1 MHQLL
6 FCIGYVLCVH
16 VRFVLQD
23 SRLHFHTFILAVCL
37 FTGELIGFEYL
48 YDQTG
53 KVFEP
58 PALDVDTP
66 EPEDEVDDDGDEGFV
81 DVTDAT
87 IGAPSNDPQLSV
99 AELPAP
105 QRQRTVPSTPERSR
119 PSSAS
124 SARTTMYSPPRPSCR
139 SVSRL
144 NTSWVLLFF
153 TFAGVLASVMWVV
166 DT

>member
-1 MHQLL
+1 MH
-6 FCIGYVLCVH
+6 
-16 VRFVLQD
+16 
-23 SRLHFHTFILAVCL
+23 LHIFILAVCL
-37 FTGELIGFEYL
+37 STGELIGVEYL

-66 EPEDEVDDDGDEGFV
+66 VPEDEVDGDEGFV

-87 IGAPSNDPQLSV
+87 IGAPSNDPQLNV

-105 QRQRTVPSTPERSR
+105 QRSRRVPSTPERSR
-119 PSSAS
+119 PSSA
-124 SARTTMYSPPRPSCR
+124 RTTMYSPPRSSSR

>member
-1 MHQLL
+1 MH
-6 FCIGYVLCVH
+6 
-16 VRFVLQD
+16 
-23 SRLHFHTFILAVCL
+23 LHIFILAVCL
-37 FTGELIGFEYL
+37 STGELIGVEYL

-66 EPEDEVDDDGDEGFV
+66 EPEDEVDDDEGFV

-87 IGAPSNDPQLSV
+87 ICAPPNDPQLSV
-99 AELPAP
+99 AELQAP
-105 QRQRTVPSTPERSR
+105 QRSRRVPSTPERSR

-124 SARTTMYSPPRPSCR
+124 SARTTMYSPPRPSSR

-144 NTSWVLLFF
+144 NTSWVLLF
-153 TFAGVLASVMWVV
+153 LRLQEECWRL
-166 DT
+166 

>member
-1 MHQLL
+1 M
-6 FCIGYVLCVH
+6 GYVLCVH

-23 SRLHFHTFILAVCL
+23 SRLFVHLHTFILAVCL
-37 FTGELIGFEYL
+37 FTGELIGVEYL

-66 EPEDEVDDDGDEGFV
+66 EPEDEVDDDGDEGFR

-105 QRQRTVPSTPERSR
+105 QRQRTVPSTPERPR
-119 PSSAS
+119 PS
-124 SARTTMYSPPRPSCR
+124 SARTTIYSPPRPSSR

-153 TFAGVLASVMWVV
+153 TFAGGVLASVMWVV

>member
-1 MHQLL
+1 M
-6 FCIGYVLCVH
+6 
-16 VRFVLQD
+16 
-23 SRLHFHTFILAVCL
+23 HFHAFILAVCL
-37 FTGELIGFEYL
+37 FTGELIGVEYL

-66 EPEDEVDDDGDEGFV
+66 EPEDEVDDDGDGDEGFI
-81 DVTDAT
+81 DVEDGT

-124 SARTTMYSPPRPSCR
+124 SARTTIYSPPRPSSR

-153 TFAGVLASVMWVV
+153 TFAGGVLASVMWVV